1 MTSRF
6 VRRVKNPVTRWA
18 GEPLLPHSSCLV
30 RRVPVLPARFQL
42 PRPFSEPLPKEANA
56 VSPTALSY
64 FLARVDDR
72 LGEHLQLTLWQAPS
86 WRTLESE
93 LDLSTL
99 SPEERPSFDLSE
111 HTLFKLWTWTDFPE
125 SGEPMD
131 RIWFQEE
138 RRTYSY
144 AERQEVKQLIS
155 DFEVLLEELAAPSN
169 AADGTSHDDTSDDTN
184 ADEPTEEERT
194 S

>member
-6 VRRVKNPVTRWA
+6 VRQVADQVTRWA
-18 GEPLLPHSSCLV
+18 GEPLPPHPSYWV

-42 PRPFSEPLPKEANA
+42 PRPLSEPLPREANA
-56 VSPTALSY
+56 VSPTAVSF
-64 FLARVDDR
+64 FLARVDDG

-99 SPEERPSFDLSE
+99 SPEERPSFVLSE
-111 HTLFKLWTWTDFPE
+111 HTVFKLWTWTDFPE
-125 SGEPMD
+125 CGEPVD
-131 RIWFQEE
+131 RIWFQAEP
-138 RRTYSY
+138 RTYND
-144 AERQEVKQLIS
+144 AELQQVDQLIS

-169 AADGTSHDDTSDDTN
+169 AADGTSNDDTSDDTN